1 MRLEQDRNGY
11 LYLLDEMGR
20 KRYILVDVPDSYHYG
35 LLLMGEPVEEMLEKG
50 NKKSPKE

>member
-1 MRLEQDRNGY
+1 MRIEHDSNGY
-11 LYLLDEMGR
+11 LYVLTESGQ

-35 LLLMGEPVEEMLEKG
+35 LLLLGEPVEEMLKKG